1 MFAEMTIRD
10 FLKETASSKA
20 VPGGGSAA
28 ALSAALAASLVEMV
42 AGLTM
47 GRKGFE
53 DVDEQMKSIA
63 ASASVL
69 KEQCCLSIDK
79 DTGAYS
85 RVIDAYRMPKGSQQ
99 EIEDRKLAIQSAL
112 KDAAQVP
119 LETAKFAYQIMDFA
133 GTAAMRG
140 NPNAVSD
147 GLVAA
152 LLARTAVMAGIYN
165 VKINLNS
172 ISDGKFI
179 DDLQN
184 QIKQLK
190 EKIVTKE
197 KEIISNVNL

>member
-1 MFAEMTIRD
+1 MTIRD
-10 FLKETASSKA
+10 FLNETASSKA

-42 AGLTM
+42 AGLTA

-53 DVDEQMKSIA
+53 DLDEHMKSISTS
-63 ASASVL
+63 ASAL

-85 RVIDAYRMPKGSQQ
+85 RVIDAYRMPKGN
-99 EIEDRKLAIQSAL
+99 EKEKKDRKLAIQGAL
-112 KDAAQVP
+112 KDAALVP
-119 LETAKFAYQIMDFA
+119 METAKLAYQIMEFA
-133 GTAAMRG
+133 GTVAIHG
-140 NPNAVSD
+140 NPNTVSD

-172 ISDGKFI
+172 IRDAEFV
-179 DDLQN
+179 DDMQN
-184 QIKQLK
+184 QIQQLA
-190 EKIVTKE
+190 EQIVTKE
-197 KEIISNVNL
+197 KEIISNVEL